1 MKKIQVIVLVSVLF
15 LISCATMGRWESV
28 DRVIINGQAVYIGQP
43 QEAVEKVLGAPEKT
57 QNVGS
62 TDRSSKAGDKPF
74 VMWFYAK
81 YRIVFQDKVV
91 CDILINTKQ

>member
-1 MKKIQVIVLVSVLF
+1 
-15 LISCATMGRWESV
+15 
-28 DRVIINGQAVYIGQP
+28 
-43 QEAVEKVLGAPEKT
+43 VEKVLGAPEKT

-91 CDILINTKQ
+91 CDILINTRQ